1 MDKVKLG
8 VIGLGS
14 VAQLIHLP
22 NIAKLN
28 NVTLSAVAE
37 VKKNRLNL
45 ISDKFRI
52 ENRYVDY
59 KKMLEQED
67 IDAVVIAT
75 PTNTHKEIA
84 IDCMAAGKDIL
95 VEKPLARSY
104 DEAKEIV
111 DAAKKYKKKLMV
123 GMNLRYRPDTM
134 LLRSIINSSEI
145 GEPFYAKCGWIQ
157 SQSSEEKW
165 FTKKEESGGGVIIDL
180 GIHLLDLAL
189 WLMNFPQV
197 SSVSCKNYYHF
208 TKNVEDTSISF
219 IKFKDG
225 SLINIEVSWSLTTNK
240 DNFYLNVY
248 GTKGS
253 TCLNPLNVV
262 KKIDG
267 QIIDLSPKQ
276 SDNPTAL
283 FKKSY
288 MNELKSF
295 IGAVKDLNP
304 VLSSGEE
311 ALKRMKIIEAMYLSS
326 IKNKEI
332 EIGL

>member
-45 ISDKFRI
+45 ISEKFGI
-52 ENRYVDY
+52 ENRYIDY

-67 IDAVVIAT
+67 IDAVIIAT